1 MTLSHHHR
9 QPKPVKGSR
18 KARKALPEVTY
29 PAGFFSELVKANNW
43 PPRFE
48 PRMSFG
54 KPSDDLKAA
63 AQRALASG
71 MGWGHTANAL
81 GLKGSA
87 HLVKQWRE
95 AGR

>member
-9 QPKPVKGSR
+9 QPKPVKGQR

-29 PAGFFSELVKANNW
+29 PAGFFSELVKAHNW

-48 PRMSFG
+48 PRMRFG
-54 KPSDDLKAA
+54 KGSEDARSS
-63 AQRALASG
+63 AQLSRESG
-71 MGWGHTANAL
+71 QGWGHSSNAL
-81 GLKGSA
+81 GLKGSK
-87 HLVKQWRE
+87 HLVQQWKE